1 MCRSRNCSQR
11 NAAPAPCVQIW
22 CGTLKVHAHTC
33 RCKKKKLRVCIAF
46 IHIGNQLAPRA
57 QSSMSYHTILR
68 QFFITRSCTQWVSVI
83 PPWGGGLAIYVH
95 FLQRLLCMLGQCP
108 FHKSQFFILFYSC
121 VHSGY
126 YCDKTFPSMFFLLW
140 LCLAMK
146 HVHNLDL
153 V

>member
-1 MCRSRNCSQR
+1 MVPKLQPKECCTGPVCSDMVRHVEGARSHLQCEE
-11 NAAPAPCVQIW
+11 
-22 CGTLKVHAHTC
+22 
-33 RCKKKKLRVCIAF
+33 KKLRVCIAF

-57 QSSMSYHTILR
+57 QSSMSYHTILW

-83 PPWGGGLAIYVH
+83 PPWGGGGYSPTFSSEAALHAWKMS
-95 FLQRLLCMLGQCP
+95 F
-108 FHKSQFFILFYSC
+108 SQIAVFFFYSC

-140 LCLAMK
+140 LCQAMK

>member
-1 MCRSRNCSQR
+1 MVPKLQPKECCTGPVCSDMVRHVEGARSNLQCE
-11 NAAPAPCVQIW
+11 
-22 CGTLKVHAHTC
+22 
-33 RCKKKKLRVCIAF
+33 KKKLRVCIAF

-57 QSSMSYHTILR
+57 QSSMSYTILR

-83 PPWGGGLAIYVH
+83 PPWGGG
-95 FLQRLLCMLGQCP
+95 P
-108 FHKSQFFILFYSC
+108 FTYIFFRGCSACLENVLFTNRSFFFFYSC